1 MAVQTAEEFLDEDP
15 GIAVYQLKETHPDL
29 YKFIKENLIEFAKI
43 HVEAC
48 KKETKKA
55 AYVKDPITGM
65 AVYASSK
72 RLNKAYPLSKIK

>member
-1 MAVQTAEEFLDEDP
+1 MKIPTALEILEKDES
-15 GIAVYQLKETHPDL
+15 GVYNPVDIVRAMK
-29 YKFIKENLIEFAKI
+29 EFARI